1 MKTEHTIQNEIRVAL
16 TENGYTVFRANVG
29 KVKTV
34 DGRWFDTGLPK
45 GHPDL
50 YGFRPDGKIFYIE
63 VKNANGR
70 VRPEQKQFIKTV
82 KARGA
87 LAGIARSV
95 EDALDIVRGVYAD
108 ETNVQGTT
116 GTGTEV
122 SGITA
127 SNSGRLGEEKNETAS
142 TVEQPVTENSDGE
155 AGSESNNTNQSGVAT
170 NDNDI

>member
-95 EDALDIVRGVYAD
+95 EDALDIVRGAKTD
-108 ETNVQGTT
+108 EVQGATTARTGTSTVTAPISGTT
-116 GTGTEV
+116 G
-122 SGITA
+122 I
-127 SNSGRLGEEKNETAS
+127 EKNETTQPNQQPIVEDSDEETGS
-142 TVEQPVTENSDGE
+142 T
-155 AGSESNNTNQSGVAT
+155 SNDNQQSGVAT

>member
-29 KVKTV
+29 KVKTA

-50 YGFRPDGKIFYIE
+50 YGFRPDGKVFYIE

-95 EDALDIVRGVYAD
+95 EDALDIVHGVFAN
-108 ETNVQGTT
+108 ETNVQRTATT
-116 GTGTEV
+116 GNEAGTVTNAETGRIGT
-122 SGITA
+122 
-127 SNSGRLGEEKNETAS
+127 EKNETAS

-170 NDNDI
+170 NDDDI

>member
-29 KVKTV
+29 KVKTA

-95 EDALDIVRGVYAD
+95 EDALDIVRGAKTD
-108 ETNVQGTT
+108 EVQGTT
-116 GTGTEV
+116 TAGTET
-122 SGITA
+122 SGVTA

-142 TVEQPVTENSDGE
+142 TDKQPVTENSDGE
-155 AGSESNNTNQSGVAT
+155 AGSQSNNTKQSGVAK
-170 NDNDI
+170 NDDDI

>member
-95 EDALDIVRGVYAD
+95 EDALDIVRGAKAD
-108 ETNVQGTT
+108 EVQGIATARTSTSAVTTAGTGTT
-116 GTGTEV
+116 GT
-122 SGITA
+122 
-127 SNSGRLGEEKNETAS
+127 EKNES
-142 TVEQPVTENSDGE
+142 TQPNQQPATEDSDEE
-155 AGSESNNTNQSGVAT
+155 AGSTS
-170 NDNDI
+170 NDNQ

>member
-29 KVKTV
+29 KVKTA

-116 GTGTEV
+116 TTGDSTSAVTTAVAGKTGT
-122 SGITA
+122 SQNAGTQ
-127 SNSGRLGEEKNETAS
+127 SNQQPIVEDSDEETGS
-142 TVEQPVTENSDGE
+142 T
-155 AGSESNNTNQSGVAT
+155 SNDNKQSGVAT